1 MLHSVK
7 VLSPVLCSDEL
18 VDMYKAFTK
27 DFPVIS
33 IEDPFD
39 QDDITH
45 SQKLTAE
52 GVCQVTPTTNERN
65 AFTV

>member
-1 MLHSVK
+1 MCV
-7 VLSPVLCSDEL
+7 CRSDEL
-18 VDMYKAFTK
+18 IEMYKAFTK

-39 QDDITH
+39 QDDIEH

-52 GVCQVTPTTNERN
+52 GVCQVRCSWLDLLCARN
-65 AFTV
+65 TGAHSPLV